1 MGEAVATGSIRAGPI
16 GVWVRSEKVDSRD
29 GNRECRETRRNCGKS
44 GNRFSCRN
52 PGKNAA
58 KTLTW
63 ALRQRIIWRE
73 LQTMSADP
81 RKWSSSE
88 FGVSAVLFLW
98 IPPNLIFLGS
108 AGIDFSDSWLCCFSE
123 NQSANFGP
131 REGREQSFAVN
142 DQSETGQACVSTR
155 RHGHSFKRPEA
166 NCFAGVH

>member
-1 MGEAVATGSIRAGPI
+1 MATGSIRAGPI

-63 ALRQRIIWRE
+63 ALRQRIICRE